1 MSTCSGV
8 AKKFGDGREV
18 TVTVARAEQAGGAFT
33 WICEAALAQRGYYEP
48 HIHTAMTANSKD
60 RSAQPADLP
69 PGTEAAVRARHE
81 PSRHEQVLD
90 EAARQLNQKGVLLTS
105 LAEIAAKLGVTR
117 GAMYHYV
124 ADREDLVFQ
133 CYRRAAEIIARHLRE
148 AERSGGNSAQ
158 VLANFIDRMLDPTE
172 PEIAARAE
180 IAMMNQAQRD
190 TIQGLYDG
198 LAARLAHL
206 LETGYRQG
214 VLRACDIEV
223 NARVILSLV
232 TWAPLAKPWAS
243 TLESM
248 TTERLRAAVMTTV
261 FDGLSSTRSHLP
273 NYRPLDLS
281 ALAPQAVS
289 AFDRDAATAAKR
301 EALLRV
307 ASRSFNRKGID
318 ATSLDEI
325 AAQLGTTKRTF
336 HHHIGSKQDVV
347 SACYE
352 RAFRIFLFIKDR
364 MLEYSGTRI
373 EALASSMDALSRA
386 YPNEELNPLSPL
398 VGHGALSP
406 EGQARFVLLSDEL
419 AKAYHELMRQGALE
433 GSMQE
438 SDVQARSLMLPGLLS
453 WLVKDDV
460 PTDPIQ
466 QQHIAREIA
475 NFVAVGLK
483 SST

>member
-1 MSTCSGV
+1 
-8 AKKFGDGREV
+8 
-18 TVTVARAEQAGGAFT
+18 
-33 WICEAALAQRGYYEP
+33 
-48 HIHTAMTANSKD
+48 MTPNSKD
-60 RSAQPADLP
+60 IAAQPA
-69 PGTEAAVRARHE
+69 AAVTDTVVGNRHE
-81 PSRHEQVLD
+81 RVLD

-148 AERSGGNSAQ
+148 AERAGGNPAQ
-158 VLANFIDRMLDPTE
+158 VLAAFITRMLDPAE

-180 IAMMNQAQRD
+180 IALMSQAQRD
-190 TIQGLYDG
+190 TIQGLYDA

-206 LETGYRQG
+206 LETGQREG
-214 VLRACDIEV
+214 VLRACDIEI

-232 TWAPLAKPWAS
+232 TWAPLARPWAHAVGP
-243 TLESM
+243 M
-248 TTERLRAAVMTTV
+248 GAERLRSAVMATV
-261 FDGLSSTRSHLP
+261 FDGFATQRSLP
-273 NYRPLDLS
+273 DYRPLDLS
-281 ALAPQAVS
+281 RLAPQVVS
-289 AFDRDAATAAKR
+289 AFDRDAALEAKR

-325 AAQLGTTKRTF
+325 AAQLGTTKRTL
-336 HHHIGSKQDVV
+336 HHHIGSKQEVV

-364 MLEYSGTRI
+364 MLEYPGTRL
-373 EALASSMDALSRA
+373 EALSSSIDAVARA
-386 YPNEELNPLSPL
+386 YPNEDLNPLSPL
-398 VGHGALSP
+398 VGHAALSP
-406 EGQARFVLLSDEL
+406 EARSKFAASSDQL
-419 AKAYHELMRQGALE
+419 GDAYHELIREGERE
-433 GSMQE
+433 GSI
-438 SDVQARSLMLPGLLS
+438 SAVDVHARALMLPGLLS

-460 PTDPIQ
+460 PTDPTQ

-475 NFVAVGLK
+475 NLVAVGLK
-483 SST
+483 SHP

>member
-1 MSTCSGV
+1 
-8 AKKFGDGREV
+8 
-18 TVTVARAEQAGGAFT
+18 
-33 WICEAALAQRGYYEP
+33 
-48 HIHTAMTANSKD
+48 MTSNFLKD
-60 RSAQPADLP
+60 SAAQPVDAAAHSDAGA
-69 PGTEAAVRARHE
+69 PGSPAAVV
-81 PSRHEQVLD
+81 SRHERVLD

-105 LAEIAAKLGVTR
+105 LAEIAGKLGVTR

-148 AERSGGNSAQ
+148 AERVGGDSAQ
-158 VLANFIDRMLDPTE
+158 VLADFITRMLDPAE
-172 PEIAARAE
+172 PEIAARSE
-180 IAMMNQAQRD
+180 IAMMNQTQRD
-190 TIQGLYDG
+190 TIQGLYDA

-206 LETGYRQG
+206 LETGQREG

-232 TWAPLAKPWAS
+232 TWAPLARPWAHA
-243 TLESM
+243 EGPM
-248 TTERLRAAVMTTV
+248 GAERLRAAVKATV
-261 FDGLSSTRSHLP
+261 FDGFSTQSQLP
-273 NYRPLDLS
+273 DYRPLDLS
-281 ALAPQAVS
+281 KLAPQVVS
-289 AFDRDAATAAKR
+289 AFDRDAALEAKR

-307 ASRSFNRKGID
+307 ASRAFNRKGID
-318 ATSLDEI
+318 ATSLEEI

-336 HHHIGSKQDVV
+336 HHHIGSKQDLV

-364 MLEYSGTRI
+364 MLEYSGSRLD
-373 EALASSMDALSRA
+373 ALVSSMDALSRA

-406 EGQARFVLLSDEL
+406 EGRANFAVRSHQLGD
-419 AKAYHELMRQGALE
+419 AYHELIRQGARE
-433 GSMQE
+433 GSIKE
-438 SDVQARSLMLPGLLS
+438 VDIHARVLMLPGLFS

-460 PTDPIQ
+460 PTDPVQ

-475 NFVAVGLK
+475 NLVAGGLK
-483 SST
+483 SRA

>member
-1 MSTCSGV
+1 
-8 AKKFGDGREV
+8 
-18 TVTVARAEQAGGAFT
+18 
-33 WICEAALAQRGYYEP
+33 
-48 HIHTAMTANSKD
+48 MTSNSKD
-60 RSAQPADLP
+60 SAAQPSRAP
-69 PGTEAAVRARHE
+69 EQSIEEAASASRAAIKKTPSPPAGDQAPQVGNRHE
-81 PSRHEQVLD
+81 RVLD

-124 ADREDLVFQ
+124 ADREDLIFQ
-133 CYRRAAEIIARHLRE
+133 CYRRAAEIIARHLRQ
-148 AERSGGNSAQ
+148 AERSGGDSAQ
-158 VLANFIDRMLDPTE
+158 VLTSFINRMLDPTE

-180 IAMMNQAQRD
+180 IAMMNEAQRD
-190 TIQGLYDG
+190 TIQGLYDA

-206 LETGYRQG
+206 LETGHRQG

-232 TWAPLAKPWAS
+232 TWAPLARPWAS
-243 TLESM
+243 SLDSVTHA
-248 TTERLRAAVMTTV
+248 RLSAAVMGTV
-261 FDGLSSTRSHLP
+261 FEGLSTRAQLP
-273 NYRPLDLS
+273 DYRPLDLS
-281 ALAPQAVS
+281 KLAPQAVS
-289 AFDRDAATAAKR
+289 VFDRDAATAAKR

-307 ASRSFNRKGID
+307 ASRYFNRKGID

-364 MLEYSGTRI
+364 MLEYSGTRL
-373 EALASSMDALSRA
+373 EALASSMDALARA

-398 VGHGALSP
+398 VGHAALSP
-406 EGQARFVLLSDEL
+406 EGQAQFTRRADEL
-419 AKAYHELMRQGALE
+419 GEAYQELLRQGARE
-433 GSMQE
+433 GSMKE
-438 SDVQARSLMLPGLLS
+438 VDIQARSLLLPGLLS

-460 PTDPIQ
+460 PTDSIQ

-475 NFVAVGLK
+475 NLVAVGLK
-483 SST
+483 QRS

>member
-1 MSTCSGV
+1 MV
-8 AKKFGDGREV
+8 REPVVNAGRG
-18 TVTVARAEQAGGAFT
+18 AGSMN
-33 WICEAALAQRGYYEP
+33 P
-48 HIHTAMTANSKD
+48 TAMTSNSKD
-60 RSAQPADLP
+60 RAAQPTELRQS
-69 PGTEAAVRARHE
+69 TEAAAGRTGAGSAKRHE
-81 PSRHEQVLD
+81 PTRHEPTRHEQVLD

-148 AERSGGNSAQ
+148 AERSGGDSAQ
-158 VLANFIDRMLDPTE
+158 VLANFIDRMLDPAE

-180 IAMMNQAQRD
+180 IAMMNQSQRD
-190 TIQGLYDG
+190 TIQGLYDA

-206 LETGYRQG
+206 LDTGHRQG

-232 TWAPLAKPWAS
+232 TWAPLARPWAN

-248 TTERLRAAVMTTV
+248 PAERLRAAVMTTV
-261 FDGLSSTRSHLP
+261 FEGLSAHPQLP
-273 NYRPLDLS
+273 DYRPLDLS

-347 SACYE
+347 AACYE

-364 MLEYSGTRI
+364 MLEYSGTRL
-373 EALASSMDALSRA
+373 EALAASMDALARA
-386 YPNEELNPLSPL
+386 YPNEEFSPLSPL

-406 EGQARFVLLSDEL
+406 EGQAQFMRRADEL
-419 AKAYHELMRQGALE
+419 GEAYHESMRRGAHE
-433 GSMQE
+433 GSVQE
-438 SDVQARSLMLPGLLS
+438 VDVLARALMLPGLLS

-460 PTDPIQ
+460 PTEPLQ

-475 NFVAVGLK
+475 NLVAVGLK
-483 SST
+483 NRT

>member
-1 MSTCSGV
+1 
-8 AKKFGDGREV
+8 
-18 TVTVARAEQAGGAFT
+18 
-33 WICEAALAQRGYYEP
+33 
-48 HIHTAMTANSKD
+48 MTSNSKD
-60 RSAQPADLP
+60 SAAEPADMPADAPTEGQSTPGSTGAALLP
-69 PGTEAAVRARHE
+69 AAGTVVRPQ

-158 VLANFIDRMLDPTE
+158 VLANFIERMLDPAE

-198 LAARLAHL
+198 LTARLAHL
-206 LETGYRQG
+206 LDTGHRQG
-214 VLRACDIEV
+214 ALRACDIEV
-223 NARVILSLV
+223 NARMILSLV
-232 TWAPLAKPWAS
+232 TWAPIARPWAS

-248 TTERLRAAVMTTV
+248 SPERLRAAVMSTV
-261 FDGLSSTRSHLP
+261 FDGLSTRSQLP
-273 NYRPLDLS
+273 DYQPIDLS
-281 ALAPQAVS
+281 TLVPQAVS
-289 AFDRDAATAAKR
+289 AFNRDAATAAKR

-364 MLEYSGTRI
+364 MLEYAGTRL
-373 EALASSMDALSRA
+373 EALASSMDAVARA

-398 VGHGALSP
+398 VGHGALSS
-406 EGQARFVLLSDEL
+406 EGQAQFVIRADEL
-419 AKAYHELMRQGALE
+419 GEAYHEVMRQGAHE
-433 GSMQE
+433 GSMKE
-438 SDVQARSLMLPGLLS
+438 VDVPGRALMLPGLLS

-460 PTDPIQ
+460 PTDPLQ

-475 NFVAVGLK
+475 NLVAVGLK
-483 SST
+483 HPT

>member
-1 MSTCSGV
+1 
-8 AKKFGDGREV
+8 
-18 TVTVARAEQAGGAFT
+18 
-33 WICEAALAQRGYYEP
+33 
-48 HIHTAMTANSKD
+48 MTSNSKD
-60 RSAQPADLP
+60 RAAQPAHVP
-69 PGTEAAVRARHE
+69 QPTEAGRPE

-148 AERSGGNSAQ
+148 AERGGGNSAQ
-158 VLANFIDRMLDPTE
+158 VLANFIDRMLDPAE

-190 TIQGLYDG
+190 TIQGLYDA

-206 LETGYRQG
+206 LETGHRQG

-232 TWAPLAKPWAS
+232 TWAPLARPWAS

-248 TTERLRAAVMTTV
+248 TQERLRSAAMATV
-261 FDGLSSTRSHLP
+261 FEGLSTGSRLP
-273 NYRPLDLS
+273 DYRPLDLS

-364 MLEYSGTRI
+364 MLEYSGSRL
-373 EALASSMDALSRA
+373 EALASSMDALARA

-406 EGQARFVLLSDEL
+406 EGQAQFVRRSDEL
-419 AKAYHELMRQGALE
+419 GEAYHELMRQGARE
-433 GSMQE
+433 GSMKE
-438 SDVQARSLMLPGLLS
+438 VDVQARALMLPGLLS

-460 PTDPIQ
+460 PTDPVQ

-475 NFVAVGLK
+475 NLVALGLQ

>member
-1 MSTCSGV
+1 
-8 AKKFGDGREV
+8 
-18 TVTVARAEQAGGAFT
+18 
-33 WICEAALAQRGYYEP
+33 
-48 HIHTAMTANSKD
+48 MTANSKD
-60 RSAQPADLP
+60 SAASSADAP
-69 PGTEAAVRARHE
+69 QSIAGQSDAGQSVPGPTGAASRAAAGAVGRPEASRHEPGRHESRRHE

-148 AERSGGNSAQ
+148 AERSGGNSAR
-158 VLANFIDRMLDPTE
+158 VLANFIERMLDPTE

-180 IAMMNQAQRD
+180 IALMNQAQRD
-190 TIQGLYDG
+190 TIQGLYDA

-206 LETGYRQG
+206 LETGHREG

-232 TWAPLAKPWAS
+232 TWAPLARPWAA
-243 TLESM
+243 TLKESM
-248 TTERLRAAVMTTV
+248 TSERLRSAVMATV
-261 FDGLSSTRSHLP
+261 FEGLSTHSRLP
-273 NYRPLDLS
+273 DFRPLDLS
-281 ALAPQAVS
+281 ALAPQAAG

-307 ASRSFNRKGID
+307 ASRAFNRKGID

-364 MLEYSGTRI
+364 MLEYSGTRL
-373 EALASSMDALSRA
+373 EALASSMDALARA
-386 YPNEELNPLSPL
+386 YQSEELNPLSPL

-406 EGQARFVLLSDEL
+406 EGQAQFVRRSDEL
-419 AKAYHELMRQGALE
+419 GEAYHELMRQGAHE
-433 GSMQE
+433 GSIQE
-438 SDVQARSLMLPGLLS
+438 VDVQARALMLPGLLS

-460 PTDPIQ
+460 PTDPGQ

-475 NFVAVGLK
+475 NLVAVGLK
-483 SST
+483 SPT

>member
-1 MSTCSGV
+1 
-8 AKKFGDGREV
+8 
-18 TVTVARAEQAGGAFT
+18 
-33 WICEAALAQRGYYEP
+33 
-48 HIHTAMTANSKD
+48 MTSNSLKD
-60 RSAQPADLP
+60 SAAQPVDAAAHSDAGAP
-69 PGTEAAVRARHE
+69 SSAAAVV
-81 PSRHEQVLD
+81 SRHERVLD

-105 LAEIAAKLGVTR
+105 LAEIAGKLGVTR

-148 AERSGGNSAQ
+148 AERVGGDSAQ
-158 VLANFIDRMLDPTE
+158 VLGDFITRMLDPAE

-180 IAMMNQAQRD
+180 IAMMNQTQRD
-190 TIQGLYDG
+190 TIQGLYDA

-206 LETGYRQG
+206 LETGHREG

-232 TWAPLAKPWAS
+232 TWAPLARPWAHAVGP
-243 TLESM
+243 M
-248 TTERLRAAVMTTV
+248 GAERLRAAVKATV
-261 FDGLSSTRSHLP
+261 FDGFSTQSQLP
-273 NYRPLDLS
+273 DFQPLDLTK
-281 ALAPQAVS
+281 LAPQVVS
-289 AFDRDAATAAKR
+289 AFDRDAALEAKR

-307 ASRSFNRKGID
+307 ASRAFNRKGID
-318 ATSLDEI
+318 ATSLEEI

-336 HHHIGSKQDVV
+336 HHHIGSKQDLV

-364 MLEYSGTRI
+364 MIEYSGSRL
-373 EALASSMDALSRA
+373 EALASSMDATARA

-398 VGHGALSP
+398 VGHAALSP
-406 EGQARFVLLSDEL
+406 EGRAKFAVRSDQL
-419 AKAYHELMRQGALE
+419 GDAYHELIRQGARE
-433 GSMQE
+433 GSIAE
-438 SDVQARSLMLPGLLS
+438 VDVHARALMLPGLLS

-460 PTDPIQ
+460 PTDPLQ

-475 NFVAVGLK
+475 NLVAVGLK
-483 SST
+483 SQS

>member
-1 MSTCSGV
+1 
-8 AKKFGDGREV
+8 
-18 TVTVARAEQAGGAFT
+18 
-33 WICEAALAQRGYYEP
+33 
-48 HIHTAMTANSKD
+48 MTSNSLKD
-60 RSAQPADLP
+60 NAAQPVDAADHSDAGAP
-69 PGTEAAVRARHE
+69 SSPAAVV
-81 PSRHEQVLD
+81 SRHERVLD

-105 LAEIAAKLGVTR
+105 LAEIAGKLGVTR

-148 AERSGGNSAQ
+148 AERVGGDSAQ
-158 VLANFIDRMLDPTE
+158 VLGDFITRMLDPAE

-180 IAMMNQAQRD
+180 IAMMNQTQRD
-190 TIQGLYDG
+190 TIQGLYDA

-206 LETGYRQG
+206 LETGHREG

-232 TWAPLAKPWAS
+232 TWAPLARPWAHAVGP
-243 TLESM
+243 M
-248 TTERLRAAVMTTV
+248 GVERLRAAVKATV
-261 FDGLSSTRSHLP
+261 FDGFSTQSQLP
-273 NYRPLDLS
+273 DYQPLDLS
-281 ALAPQAVS
+281 KLAPQVVS
-289 AFDRDAATAAKR
+289 AFDRDAALEAKR

-307 ASRSFNRKGID
+307 ASRAFNRKGID
-318 ATSLDEI
+318 ATSLEEI

-336 HHHIGSKQDVV
+336 HHHIGSKQDLV

-364 MLEYSGTRI
+364 MLEYSGSRLD
-373 EALASSMDALSRA
+373 ALASSMDALARA

-398 VGHGALSP
+398 VGHAALSP
-406 EGQARFVLLSDEL
+406 EGRAKFAVRSDQL
-419 AKAYHELMRQGALE
+419 GDAYHELIREGARE
-433 GSMQE
+433 GSIAE
-438 SDVQARSLMLPGLLS
+438 VDVHARALMLPGLLS

-460 PTDPIQ
+460 PTDPVQ

-475 NFVAVGLK
+475 NLVAVGLK
-483 SST
+483 SQS

>member
-1 MSTCSGV
+1 
-8 AKKFGDGREV
+8 
-18 TVTVARAEQAGGAFT
+18 
-33 WICEAALAQRGYYEP
+33 
-48 HIHTAMTANSKD
+48 MTSNSLKD
-60 RSAQPADLP
+60 SAAQPVDAADHSDAGAP
-69 PGTEAAVRARHE
+69 SSPAAVV
-81 PSRHEQVLD
+81 SRHERVLD

-105 LAEIAAKLGVTR
+105 LAEIAGKLGVTR

-148 AERSGGNSAQ
+148 AERVGGDSAQ
-158 VLANFIDRMLDPTE
+158 VLGDFITRMLDPAE

-180 IAMMNQAQRD
+180 IAMMNQTQRD
-190 TIQGLYDG
+190 TIQGLYDA

-206 LETGYRQG
+206 LETGHREG

-232 TWAPLAKPWAS
+232 TWAPLARPWAHAVGP
-243 TLESM
+243 M
-248 TTERLRAAVMTTV
+248 GAERLRAAVKATV
-261 FDGLSSTRSHLP
+261 FDGFSTQSQLP
-273 NYRPLDLS
+273 DYQPLDLS
-281 ALAPQAVS
+281 KLAPQVVS
-289 AFDRDAATAAKR
+289 AFDRDAALEAKR

-307 ASRSFNRKGID
+307 ASRAFNRKGID
-318 ATSLDEI
+318 ATSLEEI

-336 HHHIGSKQDVV
+336 HHHIGSKQDLV

-364 MLEYSGTRI
+364 MLEYSGSRLD
-373 EALASSMDALSRA
+373 ALASSMDALARA

-398 VGHGALSP
+398 VGHAALSP
-406 EGQARFVLLSDEL
+406 EGRAKFAVRSDQL
-419 AKAYHELMRQGALE
+419 GDAYHELIREGARE
-433 GSMQE
+433 GSIAE
-438 SDVQARSLMLPGLLS
+438 VDVHARALMLPGLLS

-460 PTDPIQ
+460 PTDPSQ

-475 NFVAVGLK
+475 NLVAVGLK
-483 SST
+483 SQS

>member
-1 MSTCSGV
+1 
-8 AKKFGDGREV
+8 
-18 TVTVARAEQAGGAFT
+18 
-33 WICEAALAQRGYYEP
+33 
-48 HIHTAMTANSKD
+48 MTSNSKD
-60 RSAQPADLP
+60 RSVQPADMP
-69 PGTEAAVRARHE
+69 PPTGASARTADGAE
-81 PSRHEQVLD
+81 LRRPERSRHEQVLD

-158 VLANFIDRMLDPTE
+158 VLANFIDRMLDPAE

-206 LETGYRQG
+206 LETGHRQG

-243 TLESM
+243 TSESM
-248 TTERLRAAVMTTV
+248 TTDRLRAAVMATV
-261 FDGLSSTRSHLP
+261 LEGLSTRP
-273 NYRPLDLS
+273 EPPDYRPLDLS
-281 ALAPQAVS
+281 ALTPQAVS
-289 AFDRDAATAAKR
+289 AFDRDGATAAKR

-318 ATSLDEI
+318 ATSLEEI

-364 MLEYSGTRI
+364 MLEYSGSRI
-373 EALASSMDALSRA
+373 EALASSMDALARA

-406 EGQARFVLLSDEL
+406 EGQARFVLRSDEL
-419 AKAYHELMRQGALE
+419 AKAYHELMRQGAQE
-433 GSMQE
+433 GSMKE
-438 SDVQARSLMLPGLLS
+438 ADVQARALMLPGLLS

-460 PTDPIQ
+460 PNDSVQ

-475 NFVAVGLK
+475 NLVALGLK
-483 SST
+483 NRPKDIV